1 MHTSLAQVFGAGEGI
16 VLQGGQAVVN
26 KDKGDSQ
33 PHLTEE
39 DAATLLR
46 SAIAEYTLQHDTPP
60 SSCGRTQNLPVL
72 AGRTSWAKESIERD
86 QSLRPFG
93 ICGASRNA
101 IYATRYPPCT
111 SRNRRAIGG
120 TLLSSIL
127 ERLYSLSAILPQQK
141 NSETA

>member
-60 SSCGRTQNLPVL
+60 RRVVVHKTSRYWPEELAGLKKALNGINHYDLLAFAERQETRFMRLGTRPVL
-72 AGRTSWAKESIERD
+72 RGTVVLLGARYY
-86 QSLRPFG
+86 LRKR
-93 ICGASRNA
+93 CV
-101 IYATRYPPCT
+101 
-111 SRNRRAIGG
+111 
-120 TLLSSIL
+120 
-127 ERLYSLSAILPQQK
+127 
-141 NSETA
+141 